1 VAIVIACVNHK
12 GGCSRTTTAVN
23 LASSLAM
30 GNEEYGI
37 RKRRVLIVDMDPKG
51 NVATTFGV
59 DKRKVGHTMNDLFAR
74 GIDDTL
80 LKLEDCTIGP
90 DFLSRSMRSSWKRHN
105 PDRKRGPPKHI
116 SIDNLW
122 ILPADLDLSGIEVD
136 LATRVG
142 RENRLRLALKEAM
155 GRFDVIIIDTPASL
169 GLLTVNSLSAANWV
183 LIPIQA
189 EFYALEGMGQL
200 MTAIRDVQNSVNPSL
215 GLFGILMTM
224 VQARSNL
231 CEAVTEQARSHF
243 GDRVFETQIPRSVAI
258 AESPLEGA
266 PIVIAQN
273 PNYSNPASLAYWN
286 FAKEADYR
294 IKAIA
299 DE

>member
-1 VAIVIACVNHK
+1 
-12 GGCSRTTTAVN
+12 
-23 LASSLAM
+23 M

-74 GIDDTL
+74 GIDDTS

-105 PDRKRGPPKHI
+105 PDRKRGPPNHI
-116 SIDNLW
+116 SIKNLW

-142 RENRLRLALKEAM
+142 RENRLKLALKEAM

-200 MTAIRDVQNSVNPSL
+200 MTAIKDVQSSVNPSL

-231 CEAVTEQARSHF
+231 CEAVTVQARSHF
-243 GDRVFETQIPRSVAI
+243 GHRVFETQIPRSVAI

-266 PIVIAQN
+266 PIVIAQK
-273 PNYSNPASLAYWN
+273 PNNSNPASLAYWN
-286 FAKEADYR
+286 FAKEANNR
-294 IKAIA
+294 INAIA

>member
-1 VAIVIACVNHK
+1 MAIVIACVNHK

-30 GNEEYGI
+30 GNGEYGI

-105 PDRKRGPPKHI
+105 PDRKRGPPNHI
-116 SIDNLW
+116 SIENLW

-200 MTAIRDVQNSVNPSL
+200 MTAIRDVQNSVNPRL

-266 PIVIAQN
+266 PIVIAQK
-273 PNYSNPASLAYWN
+273 PNNSNPASLAYWN

>member
-1 VAIVIACVNHK
+1 MAIVIACVNHK

-30 GNEEYGI
+30 GNGEYGI

-105 PDRKRGPPKHI
+105 PDRKRGPPNHI
-116 SIDNLW
+116 SIENLW

-142 RENRLRLALKEAM
+142 R
-155 GRFDVIIIDTPASL
+155 
-169 GLLTVNSLSAANWV
+169 
-183 LIPIQA
+183 
-189 EFYALEGMGQL
+189 
-200 MTAIRDVQNSVNPSL
+200 
-215 GLFGILMTM
+215 
-224 VQARSNL
+224 
-231 CEAVTEQARSHF
+231 
-243 GDRVFETQIPRSVAI
+243 
-258 AESPLEGA
+258 
-266 PIVIAQN
+266 
-273 PNYSNPASLAYWN
+273 
-286 FAKEADYR
+286 
-294 IKAIA
+294 
-299 DE
+299 